1 MKYDHL
7 GDRMKGYY
15 EDRYRISLTRRTPV
29 IIRVDGKAFSTFTK
43 GLKKP
48 WDYVVT
54 EAMNETA
61 IALCEEIMG
70 CKLAYVQS
78 DEISLLLTDYDTVD
92 MDAWFDYNLQKVVS
106 VAASIATMVFNRE
119 FSTLSDPEVIS
130 DLKGFTSDP
139 NIIEKISAADVYDQK
154 LDIAMFDARAF
165 NIPMS
170 EVCNYFIWRQKDA
183 IRNSVEALGR
193 EVFSQSELYKK
204 KVPDVIEML
213 KTRGVDWEDLPLTY
227 QRGCCVKRRPD
238 ETDTR
243 GKWQVDDNIPLFTED
258 RQYINGLVWM
268 SNTTKSDE

>member
-1 MKYDHL
+1 MKHDHL

-61 IALCEEIMG
+61 IALCEEIQG

-92 MDAWFDYNLQKVVS
+92 TSAWFDYN
-106 VAASIATMVFNRE
+106 RE
-119 FSTLSDPEVIS
+119 FNILSDPESLESFASDPKLAPKIS
-130 DLKGFTSDP
+130 DTD
-139 NIIEKISAADVYDQK
+139 IYEAK
-154 LDIAMFDARAF
+154 LDTAMFDARAF
-165 NIPMS
+165 NIPMN

-183 IRNSVEALGR
+183 IRNSVESLGR
-193 EVFSQSELYKK
+193 EVFSQKELYRKR
-204 KVPDVIEML
+204 VPDVIEML
-213 KTRGVDWEDLPLTY
+213 MERGIDWNAIPTAY
-227 QRGCCVKRRPD
+227 QRGCCVRRVTNELD
-238 ETDTR
+238 KR
-243 GKWQVDDNIPLFTED
+243 GKWGVDNNIPLFTEN

-268 SNTTKSDE
+268 GDTATTKPAE